1 MHDRKVGDK
10 KRVMRKLKRQIR
22 QKSDENQK
30 LDVDLEE
37 MALDVAE
44 RTQINKNHGE
54 FNTSLFFKSSI
65 SFLVLKYLFTAFVN
79 LFFVSCDKTIL

>member
-1 MHDRKVGDK
+1 MHGRKVDDK

-22 QKSDENQK
+22 QKSEENLK

-54 FNTSLFFKSSI
+54 FNIFLFFFNFVVK
-65 SFLVLKYLFTAFVN
+65 SFLTAFIRN
-79 LFFVSCDKTIL
+79 FIM